1 MLYQIQLQLII
12 FVSLCDS
19 CRLYLLH
26 SQETERAAS
35 EEQPNGKSNL
45 NKSNEIH
52 LDY

>member
-26 SQETERAAS
+26 SQETEKAAS